1 MGKDTPQPPAAPD
14 PADLVTAQAQANR
27 IDQVTPFGKLLFSG
41 KNRNRATLTL
51 SSDLENLL
59 KDRTRL
65 SRALVSDARVRQGL
79 LPNELTPRD
88 IDESGFVGLP
98 GSREEL
104 DQFGADARTA
114 TFERLTGLLD
124 PEFERQE
131 RAIRQRLADQGLPI
145 GSEAEAD
152 VLSQFEQRRQ
162 QARQQAASE
171 AVLAGERSAA
181 QQLQNL
187 TGVRNQQIADA
198 LRGIEL
204 QRTGRTADINELAV
218 LLGLDQVQ
226 APQLSG
232 FFAPSSVDVIGA
244 NQLSQNAQ
252 LAQFQ
257 AQQQQRSDML
267 SGLFGLGSAF
277 LLA

>member
-79 LPNELTPRD
+79 LPNELTPRE